1 METARDLYS
10 SRMAGMAS
18 AERLQIKGL
27 RLRDNPLAGPLGRRL
42 LAWFLMLSLLPLVLS
57 NMLGYVQSQA
67 LIERLVERKL
77 GAIAEAEA
85 QHVEDQIERSLL
97 DLQAIAAGNEFLAA
111 GAIRMAGGSAGPMG
125 DVADRSALE
134 RHLSKKLNE
143 LRQFGVLFLQRP
155 DGSVAAF
162 AGTSPPDVSPWTRPA
177 PVPAFETL
185 GPPARDGTPRFRLTV
200 PVEGP
205 AGDLVGYLGG
215 VVGQEGLAH
224 FLEIPEHLAGSIE
237 SFIVDGQGRPL
248 FVSHPHGPIHYAQP
262 LETPL
267 LAAPATTFARYV
279 DRHGVEVIGTSLPV
293 GGRSWRY
300 IAEFPVADALGPL
313 RALRRL
319 SLLLGGVF
327 AVGVIGTA
335 WLVAG
340 GIVAPIGRL
349 VEAARRVGRGDLEV
363 SVEVQDEDEIGELG
377 RAFNE
382 MTGALSDASARV
394 RELHRREI
402 ERAQQLATVGELASG
417 VAHEIKN
424 PVVGIANGLDLV
436 RRHVKDDEQLAP
448 IMEEMTHQ
456 LARIEIA
463 VRDLLSFARP
473 ATPKLAPAD
482 AERIGE
488 RAVRLVQPAAER
500 AGVSLE
506 LESRPAL
513 PALQVDAE
521 LVGQALVNLLMNA
534 VQATSAGGHVGLLTD
549 AGDGDG
555 TVRFLVSD
563 TGRGIPVG
571 ELESIFKP
579 FFTTRHSGSGLGLS
593 ITREIVERHG
603 GRVEVESRLGAGST
617 FTVILPVRPGAEAV
631 GDEPAGGEE
640 ANGEGVAAVAQPG
653 LQAPAAA
660 GEGGELRREHAGGGE
675 P

>member
-1 METARDLYS
+1 MDIRK
-10 SRMAGMAS
+10 
-18 AERLQIKGL
+18 RLQAGL
-27 RLRDNPLAGPLGRRL
+27 RLRDNPLTGPLGRRL
-42 LAWFLMLSLLPLVLS
+42 LAWFLVLSLLPLLLS
-57 NMLGYVQSQA
+57 NMVGYLKSQA
-67 LIERLVERKL
+67 LIERLVERNL
-77 GAIAEAEA
+77 GAIADAEA

-125 DVADRSALE
+125 EVADRSALE
-134 RHLSKKLNE
+134 RHLSRKLNE
-143 LRQFGVLFLQRP
+143 LRQFAVLFLQRP

-162 AGTSPPDVSPWTRPA
+162 AGTSPPEMSPWTHPA
-177 PVPAFETL
+177 PVPAFETI
-185 GPPARDGTPRFRLTV
+185 GTPGRDGSPRFRLTV

-215 VVGQEGLAH
+215 MVGQDGLAH

-237 SFIVDGQGRPL
+237 SFIVDGRGRPL
-248 FVSHPHGPIHYAQP
+248 FVSHPHGPIHYGQP
-262 LETPL
+262 LDTPL
-267 LAAPATTFARYV
+267 LAARVGSFARYT

-293 GGRSWRY
+293 GARSWRY

-313 RALRRL
+313 RDLRRL

-340 GIVAPIGRL
+340 GIVAPLGRL
-349 VEAARRVGRGDLEV
+349 VEATRRVGGGHLDV
-363 SVEVQDEDEIGELG
+363 SVEVEEKDEIGELG

-382 MTGALSDASARV
+382 MTRALSDASARV
-394 RELHRREI
+394 RELHQREI

-436 RRHVKDDEQLAP
+436 RRHVEDGEELAP
-448 IMEEMTHQ
+448 IMDEMTRQ
-456 LARIEIA
+456 LARIEMA

-482 AERIGE
+482 ADRIAE
-488 RAVRLVQPAAER
+488 RAARLVQPAAER

-506 LESRPAL
+506 FESRPAL
-513 PALQVDAE
+513 PELRVDAE

-534 VQATSAGGHVGLLTD
+534 VQATSPGGHVRVLIDTVG
-549 AGDGDG
+549 GN
-555 TVRFLVSD
+555 VRFRVSD
-563 TGRGIPVG
+563 TGRGIP
-571 ELESIFKP
+571 ERDLESIFKP

-603 GRVEVESRLGAGST
+603 GSVEAESRLGTGST
-617 FTVILPVRPGAEAV
+617 FTVTLPVQPGAAASADGPPRRASAGDEKAGAEAEAGTEAPV
-631 GDEPAGGEE
+631 TADGRAASGAGPAGGER
-640 ANGEGVAAVAQPG
+640 P
-653 LQAPAAA
+653 
-660 GEGGELRREHAGGGE
+660 
-675 P
+675 